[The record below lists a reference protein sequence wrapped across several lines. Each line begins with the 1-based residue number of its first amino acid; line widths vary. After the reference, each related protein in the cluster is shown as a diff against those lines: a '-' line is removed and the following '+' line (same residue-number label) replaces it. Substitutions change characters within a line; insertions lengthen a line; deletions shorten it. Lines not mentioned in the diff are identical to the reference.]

1 MAILTGMR
9 CYFIVVL
16 ICIFLTI
23 IAFHMPI
30 DHLYI
35 FFGEMSILV
44 FCSFFDWVFLFQVV
58 CCSTPKCVWLLVT
71 PWTSACQAPL
81 FFTIS
86 WSLLNSWPLSPWCLP
101 TISSS
106 VIPFSSCPQSFPASG
121 PFPTSWLFV
130 SGVQSI
136 GASVSASVLPMNIE
150 GWFPLGLTGLISLQ
164 SKGLSRVFASTT
176 IWKHQFFSA
185 QPSLWFNFHISTW
198 LLEKP

>member
-1 MAILTGMR
+1 MHKGFLFFTSSPALVICRLFLMAILTGMR
-9 CYFIVVL
+9 CYFTVVL
-16 ICIFLTI
+16 MCIFLTI

-106 VIPFSSCPQSFPASG
+106 INPSPPALNLSQHQGLFQRVGFSYQVSKVLELQFQHQSFQ
-121 PFPTSWLFV
+121 WIL
-130 SGVQSI
+130 
-136 GASVSASVLPMNIE
+136 
-150 GWFPLGLTGLISLQ
+150 
-164 SKGLSRVFASTT
+164 RVDF
-176 IWKHQFFSA
+176 
-185 QPSLWFNFHISTW
+185 L
-198 LLEKP
+198 